1 MAKLRQRYD
10 DLKERYAVSDVTISL
25 QNVASQLGYSSIDSL
40 SLEDTVVEIVSRIEK
55 LMQAKTMM
63 EAAGKPERFEHRLRS
78 EESSS

>member
-10 DLKERYAVSDVTISL
+10 DLKERYAVSDVTVSL

-63 EAAGKPERFEHRLRS
+63 EAAGKPE
-78 EESSS
+78 